1 MSSNPKP
8 RRLAFAA
15 ALVVATAGLTVGA
28 PAQAD
33 PGHHRHR
40 HHHGCRVTA
49 TDGFAQPIAAL
60 HCRSLAQYL
69 ADHMAD
75 RLPESLV

>member
-1 MSSNPKP
+1 MSTTTP
-8 RRLAFAA
+8 RRLAVASALLVGAA
-15 ALVVATAGLTVGA
+15 ALAAPA

-33 PGHHRHR
+33 HGHHRHR
-40 HHHGCRVTA
+40 HHHGCTVTA
-49 TDGFAQPIAAL
+49 TDGFAEPIAAL

-69 ADHMAD
+69 AEHMAG